1 MTTVEHSPALA
12 PLRQARERFLTGR
25 PLPDGVPDEV
35 LAAWRR
41 ARFFGVRHDLDGPL
55 QDPEPPVESV
65 LLEAARS
72 VLERIA
78 PALGGHSALLLTDE
92 RLRVVWTAGEVP
104 GDDRC
109 RDLSEPEVG
118 HNSAALAVRT
128 RRRAEV
134 HGPEHFLDVW
144 QDVSA
149 VSVPLLAPDTG
160 QALGTVT
167 VASALC
173 AGRGPHPGAA
183 LAEAAAVAVEA
194 ELLARSRTAERVLL
208 DAYTRATHAPGR
220 AVVALDGRNR
230 LISEAAVRLATPQ
243 VLAALERASTNGVP
257 PDTRPPQNPG
267 RTTSGRQRHH
277 AATAADG
284 TGRNSAEERTY
295 DAPASGDGERGSA
308 RERSCDTTTPDNTG
322 HTATRARSYDA
333 TAPGDGERGSAR
345 ERSCDTPAPD
355 NAGHTAAL
363 AGSYDVTAPDDA
375 GRGSARERSCDTTT
389 PDDTGHTPTQ
399 GQLHDT
405 TTPETTRHTAA
416 LARSYD
422 ATAPDDAERAPA
434 RERLHDTSAP
444 GNAGAARERS
454 YGVALPDD
462 AGCTAIVTPVR
473 HEGRVLG
480 IVAVLEARAVPV
492 PRPVPRPALAL
503 AGGSVPW
510 RHAVGRAVELARVPE
525 PLLLTG
531 ERGTGKTA
539 LARELLGETVP
550 LVADAAESPELGVK
564 YSELADGRPLLL
576 RHAERLAQPDVAALN
591 SLLDEHPDV
600 HLLVTYTPGTPPGP
614 CFQRL
619 LDTLAARSVALPA
632 LRERREDV
640 RELLPALAPRPAP
653 GQPPLSWTLD
663 ALRALEEHPWPG
675 NVTELAHVV
684 RALAEHRRITGPV
697 RRAELPDPV
706 REGPAARR
714 LSPME
719 HAERAAILAALRR
732 HGGNKARAAAALG
745 IGRAT
750 LYRKLRGYQGV
761 S

>member
-1 MTTVEHSPALA
+1 MTTLDHSPALA
-12 PLRQARERFLTGR
+12 PLRRARERFLSGR
-25 PLPDGVPDEV
+25 PLPDDIPDEV

-41 ARFFGVRHDLDGPL
+41 ARFFGVRHDLDGPVHE
-55 QDPEPPVESV
+55 PELPTDSA
-65 LLEAARS
+65 LLEAARP
-72 VLERIA
+72 VLDRIA
-78 PALGGHSALLLTDE
+78 PALGHSALLLTDE
-92 RLRVVWTAGEVP
+92 RLRVLWTTGEVP

-109 RDLSEPEVG
+109 RDLSEREVG
-118 HNSAALAVRT
+118 HNSAALALRT

-149 VSVPLLAPDTG
+149 VSVPLLAPDSG

-173 AGRGPHPGAA
+173 AGCGPHPGAA
-183 LAEAAAVAVEA
+183 LAEATATAVEA
-194 ELLARSRTAERVLL
+194 ELLARSRAAERVLL
-208 DAYTRATHAPGR
+208 DAYTRATAHGPDR

-243 VLAALERASTNGVP
+243 VLAALERSST
-257 PDTRPPQNPG
+257 
-267 RTTSGRQRHH
+267 S
-277 AATAADG
+277 
-284 TGRNSAEERTY
+284 ER
-295 DAPASGDGERGSA
+295 ASGAWPAQDSRSPQDAEGGLVVERSNDAARRPSLKQPADAGGGPAVERSNDAEGGRSCERQADTGCGSA
-308 RERSCDTTTPDNTG
+308 LERSN
-322 HTATRARSYDA
+322 H
-333 TAPGDGERGSAR
+333 
-345 ERSCDTPAPD
+345 
-355 NAGHTAAL
+355 
-363 AGSYDVTAPDDA
+363 A
-375 GRGSARERSCDTTT
+375 GRR
-389 PDDTGHTPTQ
+389 PV
-399 GQLHDT
+399 
-405 TTPETTRHTAA
+405 PEQSYA
-416 LARSYD
+416 L
-422 ATAPDDAERAPA
+422 TFPA
-434 RERLHDTSAP
+434 
-444 GNAGAARERS
+444 
-454 YGVALPDD
+454 D
-462 AGCTAIVTPVR
+462 AGCTAEITPVR

-480 IVAVLEARAVPV
+480 IIAVLEARAAEVPV
-492 PRPVPRPALAL
+492 PRLVPRPALTL

-510 RHAVGRAVELARVPE
+510 RHAVARAVELARVHE

-531 ERGTGKTA
+531 ERGSGKTA
-539 LARELLGETVP
+539 LARELLGGTVP

-600 HLLVTYTPGTPPGP
+600 YLLVTYTPGTPPGP

-619 LDTLAARSVALPA
+619 LDTLAARSVTVPA
-632 LRERREDV
+632 LRERPEDV
-640 RELLPALAPRPAP
+640 RELLPVLAPRPAP
-653 GQPPLSWTLD
+653 GQPPLTWTLD

-684 RALAEHRRITGPV
+684 RALAEHRRVTGPV

-719 HAERAAILAALRR
+719 HAERTAILAALRR

-750 LYRKLRGYQGV
+750 LYRKLRGYRDLP
-761 S
+761 

>member
-1 MTTVEHSPALA
+1 MTIVEHSPALA
-12 PLRQARERFLTGR
+12 PLRQARERFLSGR

-41 ARFFGVRHDLDGPL
+41 ARFFGVRHDLDGPVHE
-55 QDPEPPVESV
+55 PEPPAESA
-65 LLEAARS
+65 LLEAARP
-72 VLERIA
+72 VLDRIA
-78 PALGGHSALLLTDE
+78 PALGHSALLLTDE
-92 RLRVVWTAGEVP
+92 RLRVLWTTGAAP

-109 RDLSEPEVG
+109 RDLSEREVG
-118 HNSAALAVRT
+118 HNSAALALRT

-149 VSVPLLAPDTG
+149 VSVPLFAPDSG
-160 QALGTVT
+160 QVLGTVT
-167 VASALC
+167 VASGLC
-173 AGRGPHPGAA
+173 AGCGPHPGAA
-183 LAEAAAVAVEA
+183 LAEAAATAVEA

-208 DAYTRATHAPGR
+208 DAYTRAAHGPDR

-230 LISEAAVRLATPQ
+230 IVSEAAVRLATPQ
-243 VLAALERASTNGVP
+243 VLAALERAST
-257 PDTRPPQNPG
+257 
-267 RTTSGRQRHH
+267 SGQP
-277 AATAADG
+277 
-284 TGRNSAEERTY
+284 Y
-295 DAPASGDGERGSA
+295 DAGCGPVQ
-308 RERSCDTTTPDNTG
+308 ERS
-322 HTATRARSYDA
+322 
-333 TAPGDGERGSAR
+333 
-345 ERSCDTPAPD
+345 
-355 NAGHTAAL
+355 NA
-363 AGSYDVTAPDDA
+363 VT
-375 GRGSARERSCDTTT
+375 
-389 PDDTGHTPTQ
+389 
-399 GQLHDT
+399 L
-405 TTPETTRHTAA
+405 PE
-416 LARSYD
+416 
-422 ATAPDDAERAPA
+422 
-434 RERLHDTSAP
+434 
-444 GNAGAARERS
+444 G
-454 YGVALPDD
+454 
-462 AGCTAIVTPVR
+462 AGCTAEITPVR

-480 IVAVLEARAVPV
+480 IVAVLEARAAEVP
-492 PRPVPRPALAL
+492 PLAPRPALAL

-510 RHAVGRAVELARVPE
+510 RHAVARAVELARVRE

-531 ERGTGKTA
+531 ERGSGKTA
-539 LARELLGETVP
+539 LARELLGERVP

-600 HLLVTYTPGTPPGP
+600 WLLVTYTPGTPPGP

-619 LDTLAARSVALPA
+619 LDTLAPRSVTLPA
-632 LRERREDV
+632 LRERPEDV
-640 RELLPALAPRPAP
+640 RELLPVLAPRPVP
-653 GQPPLSWTLD
+653 GQPPLAWTLD

-684 RALAEHRRITGPV
+684 RALAEHRRVTGPV

-732 HGGNKARAAAALG
+732 NGGNKARAAAALG

-750 LYRKLRGYQGV
+750 LYRKLRGYQGI

>member
-12 PLRQARERFLTGR
+12 PLRQARERFLSDR
-25 PLPDGVPDEV
+25 PLPDDVPDEV

-41 ARFFGVRHDLDGPL
+41 ARFFGVRHDLDGPVHE
-55 QDPEPPVESV
+55 PELPAESA
-65 LLEAARS
+65 LLEAARP
-72 VLERIA
+72 VLDRIA
-78 PALGGHSALLLTDE
+78 PALGHSAMLLTDE
-92 RLRVVWTAGEVP
+92 RLRVLWTTGEVP

-109 RDLSEPEVG
+109 RDLSEQEVG
-118 HNSAALAVRT
+118 HNSAALALRT
-128 RRRAEV
+128 RHRAEV

-149 VSVPLLAPDTG
+149 VSVPLLAPDSG
-160 QALGTVT
+160 QVLGTVT

-173 AGRGPHPGAA
+173 AGCGPHPGAA
-183 LAEAAAVAVEA
+183 LAEAAATAVEA
-194 ELLARSRTAERVLL
+194 ELLARSHTAERVLL
-208 DAYTRATHAPGR
+208 DAYTRAAAHSSGR

-243 VLAALERASTNGVP
+243 VLAALERSSTSERASGTRLP
-257 PDTRPPQNPG
+257 HDSRPPQ
-267 RTTSGRQRHH
+267 
-277 AATAADG
+277 DG
-284 TGRNSAEERTY
+284 GC
-295 DAPASGDGERGSA
+295 GSVV
-308 RERSCDTTTPDNTG
+308 E
-322 HTATRARSYDA
+322 RSYDTGCSPVREQSYA
-333 TAPGDGERGSAR
+333 VTLPADAGFGPVLDRSHDAGGGPIR
-345 ERSCDTPAPD
+345 ERPADT
-355 NAGHTAAL
+355 GGGTAL
-363 AGSYDVTAPDDA
+363 ERSHDA
-375 GRGSARERSCDTTT
+375 GCRPVQE
-389 PDDTGHTPTQ
+389 Q
-399 GQLHDT
+399 
-405 TTPETTRHTAA
+405 
-416 LARSYD
+416 SY
-422 ATAPDDAERAPA
+422 AVTLPA
-434 RERLHDTSAP
+434 
-444 GNAGAARERS
+444 
-454 YGVALPDD
+454 D
-462 AGCTAIVTPVR
+462 AGCTAEITPVR

-480 IVAVLEARAVPV
+480 IVAVLEARAAEAPV
-492 PRPVPRPALAL
+492 PRLAPRPALAL

-510 RHAVGRAVELARVPE
+510 RHAVARAVELARVPE

-531 ERGTGKTA
+531 ERGSGKTA
-539 LARELLGETVP
+539 LARELLGERVP

-600 HLLVTYTPGTPPGP
+600 CLLVTYTPGTPPGP

-619 LDTLAARSVALPA
+619 LDTLAARSVTLPA
-632 LRERREDV
+632 LRERPEDV
-640 RELLPALAPRPAP
+640 RELLPVLAPRPAP
-653 GQPPLSWTLD
+653 GQPPLTWTLD

-684 RALAEHRRITGPV
+684 RALAEHRRVTGPV

-706 REGPAARR
+706 RERPATRR

-719 HAERAAILAALRR
+719 HAERTAILAALRR

-750 LYRKLRGYQGV
+750 LYRKLRGYQGI

>member
-1 MTTVEHSPALA
+1 MTIVEHSPALA
-12 PLRQARERFLTGR
+12 PLRQARERFLTDR

-55 QDPEPPVESV
+55 HDSEAPVESA
-65 LLEAARS
+65 LLEAARP
-72 VLERIA
+72 VLERVA

-92 RLRVVWTAGEVP
+92 RPRVVWTAGQVP
-104 GDDRC
+104 GGDRC
-109 RDLSEPEVG
+109 RDLSEREVG
-118 HNSAALAVRT
+118 HNSAALALRT
-128 RRRAEV
+128 RSRAEV

-149 VSVPLLAPDTG
+149 VSVPLFAPETG

-167 VASALC
+167 VASGLC
-173 AGRGPHPGAA
+173 AGCGPHPGAA
-183 LAEAAAVAVEA
+183 LAEATAGAVEA

-208 DAYTRATHAPGR
+208 DAYTRAARGPDR

-243 VLAALERASTNGVP
+243 VLAALERASTG
-257 PDTRPPQNPG
+257 Q
-267 RTTSGRQRHH
+267 
-277 AATAADG
+277 
-284 TGRNSAEERTY
+284 E
-295 DAPASGDGERGSA
+295 
-308 RERSCDTTTPDNTG
+308 
-322 HTATRARSYDA
+322 SYDA
-333 TAPGDGERGSAR
+333 TL
-345 ERSCDTPAPD
+345 PD
-355 NAGHTAAL
+355 NAGCTAAL
-363 AGSYDVTAPDDA
+363 
-375 GRGSARERSCDTTT
+375 
-389 PDDTGHTPTQ
+389 
-399 GQLHDT
+399 
-405 TTPETTRHTAA
+405 
-416 LARSYD
+416 
-422 ATAPDDAERAPA
+422 
-434 RERLHDTSAP
+434 
-444 GNAGAARERS
+444 
-454 YGVALPDD
+454 
-462 AGCTAIVTPVR
+462 TPVR
-473 HEGRVLG
+473 HEGHVLG
-480 IVAVLEARAVPV
+480 IVAVLEARAVEV

-510 RHAVGRAVELARVPE
+510 RHAVARAVELARVPE

-531 ERGTGKTA
+531 ERGTRKTA

-564 YSELADGRPLLL
+564 YGELADGRPLLL

-640 RELLPALAPRPAP
+640 RELLPVLAPRPAP

-684 RALAEHRRITGPV
+684 RALAEHRRVTGPV

-732 HGGNKARAAAALG
+732 HGGNKARTAAALG